1 MERQKAKVA
10 IKFCG
15 LCTQYIDVSAVVRI
29 LRGMQSE
36 IGFVL
41 LPFSSVEEN
50 VDVVVIISSCNIG
63 CAGRNDVKSKA
74 THTVEVDGEI
84 VNGKQVSFD
93 AVPDAVATALRKALL
108 DTASSI
114 VE

>member
-1 MERQKAKVA
+1 VECQGPKVA

-29 LRGMQSE
+29 LCDMQSE
-36 IGFVL
+36 MGFVL
-41 LPFSSVEEN
+41 LPFSSVEEI
-50 VDVVVIISSCNIG
+50 VDVVVILSSCSIG
-63 CAGRNDVKSKA
+63 CADRNDVRNKA
-74 THTVEVDGEI
+74 AQTVVIDGEV

-93 AVPDAVATALRKALL
+93 AVPEAVAAALRKALL
-108 DTASSI
+108 HSASPI